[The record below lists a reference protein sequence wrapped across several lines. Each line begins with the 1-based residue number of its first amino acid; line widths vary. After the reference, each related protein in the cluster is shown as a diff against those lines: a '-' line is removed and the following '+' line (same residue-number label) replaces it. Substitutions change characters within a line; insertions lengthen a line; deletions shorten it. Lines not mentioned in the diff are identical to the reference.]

1 MDAIPEHPQAQKDEA
16 TTRTTAART
25 GRKTKDS
32 DHKVRIVNLA
42 SPDDS
47 KEAMETEE
55 VGVEAMQ
62 GHDQHL
68 PDHGPRMDNAPS

>member
-1 MDAIPEHPQAQKDEA
+1 MDAIPKHPRAKKDEA
-16 TTRTTAART
+16 TTRTTTART

-42 SPDDS
+42 SPDDF

-68 PDHGPRMDNAPS
+68 AYHGPRMNDAPS